1 MAKKKKGITITPI
14 GNSAEGVTGS
24 CNLIEFNDRKILVE
38 LGGIQEGHT
47 ILANYNLNKKML
59 EKIRPSEIEAVF
71 VCHLHY
77 DHIGMIPY
85 LFHAKNCSAIIH
97 VPSGSTSIL
106 REMWLDSAKIMESDC
121 EHLNHKFGRSY
132 EPHYDKE
139 DVEIAL
145 AHIEEHDS
153 KMIYDL
159 DEELSFRYMPSGHI
173 MLAQQIELFI
183 KISNHTNKIL
193 ITSDLG
199 NVITEDRR
207 IFVEK
212 FEPVVKANVV
222 IAESTYGRRSK
233 RNTKKDLEKDLE
245 KIKSVISQFCIDS
258 NHRVLI
264 PTFSLDKTAVILW
277 YLYDIYSQDSKF
289 KVPVIIDSPL
299 AIRLLNCY
307 SSILTGE
314 LKSKFD
320 EMMSWDNIK
329 LISEYEESAA
339 CMASSGAKI
348 IIAAGGM
355 LQSGRSVTWAQKI
368 VPCPHDCILFTG
380 YCGEDTLGYKIK
392 HLDDQKT
399 VTINNKVVKN
409 KCYVVECRSFS
420 SHRQNYDLINYY
432 KGIQT
437 DCIYL
442 VHGDPEARQELKED
456 LEREIAN
463 MSKTTK
469 VKIANKSTV
478 IRL

>member
-1 MAKKKKGITITPI
+1 MTKKKKGITITPI
-14 GNSAEGVTGS
+14 GYSAEGVTGS
-24 CNLIEFNDRKILVE
+24 CNLIEFNERKILVE

-47 ILANYNLNKKML
+47 VLSNYNMNRKML
-59 EKIRPSEIEAVF
+59 EKIKPSEIEAVF

-77 DHIGMIPY
+77 DHIGLIPY
-85 LFHAKNCSAIIH
+85 LFHNRTCEATIH
-97 VPSGSTSIL
+97 VPKGSVSIL
-106 REMWLDSAKIMESDC
+106 KEMWLDSAKIMESDC
-121 EHLNHKFGRSY
+121 DHLNHKFGRSY
-132 EPHYDKE
+132 EPFYNKE
-139 DVEIAL
+139 DIEIAL
-145 AHIEEHDS
+145 THIEENESDF
-153 KMIYDL
+153 IYEL
-159 DEELSFRYMPSGHI
+159 DEILSFRYVPSGHI

-199 NVITEDRR
+199 NVITEDKR

-212 FEPVVKANVV
+212 FEPVIKANVV

-233 RNTKKDLEKDLE
+233 RNTKKDLDKDLE

-258 NHRVLI
+258 KHRVLI
-264 PTFSLDKTAVILW
+264 PTFSLDKTAVMLW
-277 YLYDIYSQDSKF
+277 YLYDIYGQDSEF
-289 KVPVIIDSPL
+289 KVPVIVDSPL

-314 LKSKFD
+314 LKNKFE
-320 EMMSWDNIK
+320 EMMTWPNIK

-355 LQSGRSVTWAQKI
+355 LQSGRSVMWAQKI
-368 VPCPHDCILFTG
+368 VPCAHDCILFTG
-380 YCGEDTLGYKIK
+380 HCGEDTLGYKLK
-392 HLDDQKT
+392 NLNDHKT

-420 SHRQNYDLINYY
+420 SHRQNNDLINYY
-432 KGIQT
+432 KNIQA

-442 VHGDPEARQELKED
+442 VHGDPEARHELKED
-456 LEREIAN
+456 LEKEIAN

-478 IRL
+478 IKL